1 MAANKTATAEG
12 LIYKGHP
19 LRRVDNLIYYGT
31 MAEKYIIMM
40 QVLDTK
46 KEQDL
51 DLATKV
57 SIQLQL
63 TDPELKS
70 LWEDHVLYE
79 KQVEKLEGKAFR
91 SPTEEQTLKQLKK
104 QKLEGKTQL
113 MAVLDRLK
121 KQG

>member
-1 MAANKTATAEG
+1 MDQQELKLLKTYAA
-12 LIYKGHP
+12 
-19 LRRVDNLIYYGT
+19 
-31 MAEKYIIMM
+31 
-40 QVLDTK
+40 
-46 KEQDL
+46 
-51 DLATKV
+51 
-57 SIQLQL
+57 
-63 TDPELKS
+63 TDPGLKS

-79 KQVEKLEGKAFR
+79 KQVEKLDGKVFR